1 MQHGRLSGDA
11 TPATACLH
19 VISTGA
25 LVPEGQSF
33 TPYFEAS
40 FMCSTEQRR
49 ATDSVQLLQNV
60 PHIGLACVPQKPT
73 HAAAARRRR
82 ADPRPRRQAEEPLK
96 KWLEALT
103 RAPLS
108 CQCMPYALRT
118 SWLCCA
124 WRMAL
129 AAPDTLSH

>member
-33 TPYFEAS
+33 TPYFETS

-60 PHIGLACVPQKPT
+60 P
-73 HAAAARRRR
+73 RN
-82 ADPRPRRQAEEPLK
+82 RPRHAYHKSLRMLQRLGA
-96 KWLEALT
+96 AVLT
-103 RAPLS
+103 LARDGK
-108 CQCMPYALRT
+108 LR
-118 SWLCCA
+118 S
-124 WRMAL
+124 R
-129 AAPDTLSH
+129 